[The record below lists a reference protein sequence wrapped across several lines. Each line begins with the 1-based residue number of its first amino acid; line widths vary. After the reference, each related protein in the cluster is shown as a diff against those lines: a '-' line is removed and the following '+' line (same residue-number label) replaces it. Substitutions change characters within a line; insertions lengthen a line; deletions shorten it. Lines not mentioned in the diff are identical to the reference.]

1 MCVRVVHA
9 CVCVTLCQVVRIHVL
24 CVHVYVCVHVCDIGC
39 QVVCVHVCVYL
50 CVHVCDIVSGV
61 QFVC

>member
-1 MCVRVVHA
+1 MYVWCVYMWYMRVCDIVSGCA
-9 CVCVTLCQVVRIHVL
+9 YTCVCVY
-24 CVHVYVCVHVCDIGC
+24 VYVCPC
-39 QVVCVHVCVYL
+39 VCVYL